1 MSELKIISKSVDELI
16 PYVNNAKMHSAKQVT
31 LEETGETYEA
41 LNG

>member
-1 MSELKIISKSVDELI
+1 MSELKIINTLADELT